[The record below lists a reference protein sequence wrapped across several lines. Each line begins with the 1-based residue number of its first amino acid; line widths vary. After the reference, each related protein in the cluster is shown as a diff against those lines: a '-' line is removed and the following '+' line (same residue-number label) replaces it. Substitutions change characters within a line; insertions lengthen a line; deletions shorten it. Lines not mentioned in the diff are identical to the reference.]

1 MLQAGSRRYTAQ
13 KNRNEYFD
21 LYKKLDFSIGI
32 KMYIQRLGAY
42 WFYVKNNTSEA

>member
-32 KMYIQRLGAY
+32 KC
-42 WFYVKNNTSEA
+42 